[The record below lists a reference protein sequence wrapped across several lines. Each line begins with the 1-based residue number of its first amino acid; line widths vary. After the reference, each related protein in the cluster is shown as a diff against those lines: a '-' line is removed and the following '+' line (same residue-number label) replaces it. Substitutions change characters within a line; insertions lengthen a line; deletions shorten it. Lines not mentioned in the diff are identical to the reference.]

1 MSFIK
6 YCNFP
11 LKLNKS
17 NKSTIKGF
25 IAFKS
30 GCQIWSVIIGWFVRL
45 YNAISNNEWCKFSIS
60 SSTYIKFIINLF
72 ICYVF
77 FSSVPAVNFFFFWTV
92 LLYAFRQSRLTPTA
106 MAQPPPGRYT
116 KGGGHPEVASAQT
129 PPALC
134 PHSMAVF
141 TGYLHPHT
149 GQRKERTRGGLSEAH
164 LPPVCTKL
172 WFEVMH
178 LTVLRAN
185 SYSQMVIH
193 NCRWGR
199 TEASV

>member
-1 MSFIK
+1 MRETG
-6 YCNFP
+6 
-11 LKLNKS
+11 LVA
-17 NKSTIKGF
+17 KGQLYTWHGEHRARCCPVALPHPHCSPIPKGIYLPVTTRARGGVGTLF
-25 IAFKS
+25 SCS
-30 GCQIWSVIIGWFVRL
+30 GLQGSSGQLRTHGQKK
-45 YNAISNNEWCKFSIS
+45 NRPAIS
-60 SSTYIKFIINLF
+60 
-72 ICYVF
+72 
-77 FSSVPAVNFFFFWTV
+77 FWTV

-116 KGGGHPEVASAQT
+116 KGGGHPEVASAQA

-149 GQRKERTRGGLSEAH
+149 GQRKERRTRGGLSEAH

-172 WFEVMH
+172 WFEVVH